1 MRHDGYEDPHTLEPV
16 PADAGPDDDDATF
29 RLPYP
34 EEAAKN
40 SDGSYQYRVYDAK
53 SLWRWVRERRPP
65 IDPVSKVPLLKRD
78 WEELRDRYSDA
89 VTDPTPSDRNF
100 RRPITNGLWPPRLN
114 NYNIRPAVQEAV
126 RAGWPDYRH
135 PVFGPI
141 AQWDVSGVTD
151 MSYLFID
158 AEFNGDVRGWKVHN
172 VTNMSRMFCGTKFFD
187 RDLTDWEV
195 SNVTNMGQM
204 FFGARDFNGDI
215 SAWNVGKVKDMHRMF
230 SQARKFNQNLNQWN
244 VVNVTNMYG
253 MFERATAFDGD
264 ISDWKMRSVT
274 DTSWM
279 FAEARAFGSREGGGD

>member
-53 SLWRWVRERRPP
+53 KLWRWVRERRPP

-126 RAGWPDYRH
+126 R
-135 PVFGPI
+135 
-141 AQWDVSGVTD
+141 GVARLQAPGLW
-151 MSYLFID
+151 SHCSVGRQRSHGHELF
-158 AEFNGDVRGWKVHN
+158 V
-172 VTNMSRMFCGTKFFD
+172 
-187 RDLTDWEV
+187 
-195 SNVTNMGQM
+195 
-204 FFGARDFNGDI
+204 
-215 SAWNVGKVKDMHRMF
+215 
-230 SQARKFNQNLNQWN
+230 
-244 VVNVTNMYG
+244 YG
-253 MFERATAFDGD
+253 R
-264 ISDWKMRSVT
+264 RV
-274 DTSWM
+274 
-279 FAEARAFGSREGGGD
+279 